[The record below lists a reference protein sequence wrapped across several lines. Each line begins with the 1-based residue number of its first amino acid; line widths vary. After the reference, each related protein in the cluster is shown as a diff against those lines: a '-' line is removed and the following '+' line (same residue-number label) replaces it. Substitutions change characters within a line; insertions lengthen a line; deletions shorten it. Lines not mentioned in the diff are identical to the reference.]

1 MSDIPTPFEGLVDEG
16 LPVWDRFIRVL
27 HWALVVS
34 IAIALVSG
42 FLLEASWIRLHLV
55 SGSHAV
61 ALVGARI
68 VWGFTGP
75 TYARFSQFIP
85 APRQIA
91 DHLKTGAEHAR
102 HIGHNPLGALMV
114 FALLAS
120 IVALGITGVAAL
132 GSGLKTG
139 PLAAS
144 LPASQ
149 GPLWTELHEL
159 AGFILLGLIVLHV
172 GGVIFESRRSR
183 ECLARSM
190 VTGRKEERDGDLV
203 APHKPTHLILAILLI
218 SGLVIGAVVTI
229 SGLSQRPLSFP
240 PVEPVA
246 HAYGEEC
253 ASCHMA
259 YHPSTRPAASWE
271 LMMGG
276 LDNHFGEDASLPPET
291 RIEIA
296 TWLIRHAAST
306 TDSKP
311 AFLWSELRESTP
323 VALPDTEAWKRLH
336 TSVYEAAFRQRNI
349 YSRSNCAA
357 CHGDAETGW
366 FSPFQISIPKE
377 PKQ

>member
-1 MSDIPTPFEGLVDEG
+1 MSDIPTPFEGLVDDG
-16 LPVWDRFIRVL
+16 HPVWDRFIRVF

-34 IAIALVSG
+34 VTMALVSG

-55 SGSHAV
+55 SGSFAV
-61 ALVGARI
+61 ALVVARI
-68 VWGFTGP
+68 VWGLTGP

-85 APRQIA
+85 TPRQIA
-91 DHLKTGAEHAR
+91 DHLKTGADHAR

-114 FALLAS
+114 LTLLAL
-120 IVALGITGVAAL
+120 IIALGATGIAAL
-132 GSGLKTG
+132 GSGLKAG

-159 AGFILLGLIVLHV
+159 AGFILLGLIPLHV

-190 VTGRKEERDGDLV
+190 VTGRKEEREGDLV
-203 APHKPTHLILAILLI
+203 APPRPAHVVWAILLI
-218 SGLVIGAVVTI
+218 SGSMIGAVAAI
-229 SGLSQRPLSFP
+229 NGLSQRPLALP
-240 PVEPVA
+240 PVGPMA
-246 HAYGEEC
+246 QLYSDEC
-253 ASCHMA
+253 AACHMA

-271 LMMGG
+271 LMMGR
-276 LDNHFGEDASLPPET
+276 LDDHFGDDASLPTEART
-291 RIEIA
+291 KIA
-296 TWLIRHAAST
+296 SWLTANAAST

-311 AFLWSELRESTP
+311 AMLWSELHESTP
-323 VALPDTEAWKRLH
+323 VALPDTETWKRLH
-336 TSVYEAAFRQRNI
+336 TSVDAAAFRQRNI
-349 YSRSNCAA
+349 YSPSNCAA

>member
-1 MSDIPTPFEGLVDEG
+1 MSDIPTPFEGLVDDG
-16 LPVWDRFIRVL
+16 HPVWDRFIRVF

-34 IAIALVSG
+34 VVMALASG
-42 FLLEASWIRLHLV
+42 FLLDASWIRLHLV
-55 SGSHAV
+55 SGSLAV
-61 ALVGARI
+61 ALVVARI

-85 APRQIA
+85 TLRQIS
-91 DHLKTGAEHAR
+91 DHLKAGADHAR

-114 FALLAS
+114 VALLAL
-120 IVALGITGVAAL
+120 IIALGVTGIAAL

-144 LPASQ
+144 LTASQ

-172 GGVIFESRRSR
+172 GGVIVESRRSR
-183 ECLARSM
+183 ECLACSM
-190 VTGRKEERDGDLV
+190 VTGRKEERNGDLV
-203 APHKPTHLILAILLI
+203 APPRPTHLVLAILLI

-229 SGLSQRPLSFP
+229 NGLSQCPLTLP
-240 PVEPVA
+240 PVGPMAQV
-246 HAYGEEC
+246 YGDVC
-253 ASCHMA
+253 AACHMA

-276 LDNHFGEDASLPPET
+276 LGEHFGEDASLPEET
-291 RIEIA
+291 RIEVA
-296 TWLIRHAAST
+296 AWLTEHAAAT

-311 AFLWSELRESTP
+311 ALLWSDLRESTP

-336 TSVYEAAFRQRNI
+336 TSVDEASFRQRNI
-349 YSRSNCAA
+349 YSRSNCIA
-357 CHGDAETGW
+357 CHADAETGW